1 MLSKL
6 FDEFQEIHS
15 KNIQMMKELAE
26 NGWFISPF
34 EESGNL
40 EFLFQ
45 HSVDFKKYDTDMI
58 AYMNLTQLSHI
69 KPSSFLV

>member
-40 EFLFQ
+40 EFWL
-45 HSVDFKKYDTDMI
+45 
-58 AYMNLTQLSHI
+58 N
-69 KPSSFLV
+69 